1 MKAFY
6 RLWVIGLLCLPVLA
20 NSQEIKAELW
30 KMIEKP
36 HESVDFMEFTADGK
50 YLITASGGEYLPSA
64 NEGKSI
70 KLWDVSTGELIRILA
85 KDNYWRLALDISL
98 DGKYLAYGNWK
109 SEIELIS
116 IETGKLVQRF
126 KGHTSDITDI
136 EFTPNG
142 KYVLS
147 GTGHNEKDKNY
158 TGIRVWRVS
167 DGLLLREFE
176 GWLHSFRDA
185 PKDLIKLSP
194 DGKLLAHYEELDHRK
209 KNLVIKDFTSGKV
222 IRNIEVEVKGN
233 SGDLRWISPYILSC
247 YTYWSGS
254 SYRIGNINIRTGQ
267 IHHPARSKGYRP
279 DVSLTLVHKALTK
292 DVYDLI
298 FKDIE
303 SGEILGQL
311 GGVDVNYSL
320 TPNKSS
326 IFSENGEYLA
336 TIGIKK
342 EAFFD
347 ENLKPQT
354 RSFQAIAI
362 WKMEGIRPVEPV
374 EIADYTLAP
383 TPQFGLGNF
392 SLGGFTTS
400 SYTFE
405 LKQGLNMI
413 SPPVKTDTVM
423 TAESLARQLEAIMVV
438 RLDPDT
444 KQFIPYIPG
453 VFEGSNFM
461 VDGAMGV
468 IVNVPQDKS
477 VTFTGTAWSNAPAA
491 PSHSTNPVWA
501 FTVLVEGQ
509 SLNQNHFVVQNLSR
523 DVNYSTSLDYSSQ
536 MGIASIVD
544 ASQQSVINSGDL
556 IQIQLDNQRW
566 RYRVKDQDLAN
577 AYVHLELI
585 AALKVPE
592 QTLLLQNYPNPFNPE
607 TWLPFELSQDTE
619 VSISIYDTQGQL
631 IRKLEL
637 GFILAG
643 KYVGVDRAIHWDGK
657 TKTGET
663 VVSGT
668 YFYQIEAGEYTQTQK
683 MVILK

>member
-1 MKAFY
+1 MELVLTKNPSNFSPTY
-6 RLWVIGLLCLPVLA
+6 RYSRHIHDIKTGFREEKRDGNIRSDDKYFATMTPD
-20 NSQEIKAELW
+20 NS
-30 KMIEKP
+30 
-36 HESVDFMEFTADGK
+36 
-50 YLITASGGEYLPSA
+50 
-64 NEGKSI
+64 
-70 KLWDVSTGELIRILA
+70 
-85 KDNYWRLALDISL
+85 
-98 DGKYLAYGNWK
+98 
-109 SEIELIS
+109 
-116 IETGKLVQRF
+116 
-126 KGHTSDITDI
+126 TS
-136 EFTPNG
+136 
-142 KYVLS
+142 
-147 GTGHNEKDKNY
+147 
-158 TGIRVWRVS
+158 VWRT
-167 DGLLLREFE
+167 
-176 GWLHSFRDA
+176 
-185 PKDLIKLSP
+185 KLS
-194 DGKLLAHYEELDHRK
+194 D
-209 KNLVIKDFTSGKV
+209 N
-222 IRNIEVEVKGN
+222 
-233 SGDLRWISPYILSC
+233 
-247 YTYWSGS
+247 
-254 SYRIGNINIRTGQ
+254 
-267 IHHPARSKGYRP
+267 
-279 DVSLTLVHKALTK
+279 
-292 DVYDLI
+292 VYDLI
-298 FKDIE
+298 FE
-303 SGEILGQL
+303 SEETNEMVGQL
-311 GGVDVNYSL
+311 GGVDVNYSISHKV
-320 TPNKSS
+320 T
-326 IFSENGEYLA
+326 FSHDGKYLA
-336 TIGIKK
+336 TVGTKK

-347 ENLKPQT
+347 KNLKPQT

-362 WKMEGIRPVEPV
+362 WKMEGIKAAKPV
-374 EIADYTLAP
+374 EIADYTLTP
-383 TPQFGLGNF
+383 TPQLGLENF
-392 SLGGFTTS
+392 SLGGFTTT

-491 PSHSTNPVWA
+491 PSTNTNPVWA

-509 SLNQNHFVVQNLSR
+509 PLNQKHFVVQNLSR
-523 DVNYSTSLDYSSQ
+523 NVNYSTSLDHSSQ
-536 MGIASIVD
+536 MGIASIVG
-544 ASQQSVINSGDL
+544 ASQQAIIGRGDL

-577 AYVHLELI
+577 AYVHLELT

-643 KYVGVDRAIHWDGK
+643 KYVGADRAIYWDGK

-663 VVSGT
+663 VASGT